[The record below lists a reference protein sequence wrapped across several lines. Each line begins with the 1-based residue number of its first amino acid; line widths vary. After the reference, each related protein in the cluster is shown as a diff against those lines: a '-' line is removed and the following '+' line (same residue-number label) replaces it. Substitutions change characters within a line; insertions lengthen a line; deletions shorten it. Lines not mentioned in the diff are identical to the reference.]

1 MKDET
6 ICCHGKCLEDLPC
19 PYRSA
24 VTPKHLLPGP
34 KPDYSVEVTTAI
46 AVVVIL
52 GGWALTWLW
61 ELWI

>member
-1 MKDET
+1 MSDRQ
-6 ICCHGKCLEDLPC
+6 CCDGLCEQGRSC

-34 KPDYSVEVTTAI
+34 KPDYSVEIAAVMAI
-46 AVVVIL
+46 VVIL
-52 GGWALTWLW
+52 GTWGLIWLW